1 MIKRIGIMA
10 TMLMAS
16 ATFAN
21 DIYVEQVGSNT
32 TANITQQGIG
42 NQIGSSTTP
51 AFIGG
56 GSNLVNIDQIGSS
69 NILAMLVNGAG
80 TNTTVTTNGNSNTQ
94 SINCGTTGSASCSGS
109 VITQIV
115 SGDNN
120 TITQNLGSGGNHT
133 SKIDV
138 TGDTNMVTH
147 SSTANAATMSDIKVV
162 GNTNTIGVTQS
173 GITAQSVTV
182 SSTGNSNNISIVQSN

>member
-1 MIKRIGIMA
+1 
-10 TMLMAS
+10 MLLTNA
-16 ATFAN
+16 AFAN

-42 NQIGSSTTP
+42 NQIGNSTNP

-69 NILAMLVNGAG
+69 NTLAMVVNGAG
-80 TNTTVTTNGNSNTQ
+80 TNTTVTTNGSNNIQ
-94 SINCGTTGSASCSGS
+94 SINCGTTASASCSGS

-120 TITQNLGSGGNHT
+120 TITQSLGSGGNHT

-138 TGDTNMVTH
+138 TGDDNTVTH
-147 SSTANAATMSDIKVV
+147 TSTANATIMSDIKVI

-182 SSTGNSNNISIVQSN
+182 SSTGNNNNIAIVQSN